1 MKKVFSLKSLSVNKL
16 QGKFGGKMYGSC
28 ALQHQLYDTSVVVKR
43 QILSDLPS
51 KRSLLGRIRGEI
63 LPHRESL
70 PSQTEKPR
78 NVPVVASADTTE
90 PTGEPQ
96 QKAKKFAVRGANDNP
111 PSKKKSL
118 SVRAMCV
125 YTI

>member
-96 QKAKKFAVRGANDNP
+96 QKAKKFAQGRAKP
-111 PSKKKSL
+111 PPTPKKKLL
-118 SVRAMCV
+118 SDTTHSVHN
-125 YTI
+125 I